1 MSNLEVNP
9 NKEYILCGD
18 ISASM
23 DSLDPECGGM
33 QRYAY
38 MLEKFE
44 SFIKTAQDY
53 DEHGAA
59 TVILFGENVHVF
71 EDVTLDD
78 VRSKLRR
85 SSFEGFTMT
94 DQAIMTA
101 YDLHLDRKREY
112 KREGKEHPGTN
123 LIIFTDGAA
132 TNRQAVKR
140 IIVDIANHIDNEN
153 EFQITLLTVGTLDR
167 HLRDFLEN
175 LHDELE
181 KDLKR
186 DYDIFHVD
194 KLEDVT
200 FLSSVKG
207 SLRHTAS

>member
-9 NKEYILCGD
+9 NKEYILAGD

-23 DSLDPECGGM
+23 DTKDPECGGM
-33 QRYAY
+33 QRYEY

-44 SFIKTAQDY
+44 SFIKTAEDY

-59 TVILFGENVHVF
+59 TVLLFGENVHVF
-71 EDVTLDD
+71 ADIKLEDI
-78 VRSKLRR
+78 RAKLRR
-85 SSFEGFTMT
+85 ISFEGFTMT

-112 KREGKEHPGTN
+112 KRDGKTHPGTH

-132 TNRQAVKR
+132 TNRMAVKR
-140 IIVDIANHIDNEN
+140 MIVDIANHVDSED
-153 EFQITLLTVGTLDR
+153 EFQITLLTVGSLDR
-167 HLRDFLEN
+167 NLRDFLEN

-181 KDLKR
+181 RELKR

-194 KLEDVT
+194 RLEDVN
-200 FLSSVKG
+200 FLASIKG
-207 SLRHTAS
+207 SLRHVD